1 MNPSRTFHW
10 TLWALWDQCWE
21 MTGLRSSRLSS
32 DKWWAPEHLSLPSAG
47 RGERKCSR
55 TYFIKKLSSITT
67 THPLCVYPSDDRRL
81 KTAHSCWLT
90 PQARHDWLDPTRH
103 PTLTFPSD
111 VQRTLYCT
119 LSVHTSS
126 YHCQASQSD
135 SHGAL
140 SLRQSSRGSCH
151 DIYRLSPWE
160 DECQV
165 WRGRERYLTVRCQ
178 VLRGRER

>member
-21 MTGLRSSRLSS
+21 MTGLRSSRLPS
-32 DKWWAPEHLSLPSAG
+32 DKWWAPDHLSLPSAG

-119 LSVHTSS
+119 LLCTHLI
-126 YHCQASQSD
+126 
-135 SHGAL
+135 L
-140 SLRQSSRGSCH
+140 SLSGLA
-151 DIYRLSPWE
+151 IRLTWRFILKAKLQRILPWHL
-160 DECQV
+160 QTLPL
-165 WRGRERYLTVRCQ
+165 GRRVSGMKR
-178 VLRGRER
+178 

>member
-32 DKWWAPEHLSLPSAG
+32 DKWWAPDHLSLPSAG

-119 LSVHTSS
+119 LLCTHLI
-126 YHCQASQSD
+126 
-135 SHGAL
+135 L
-140 SLRQSSRGSCH
+140 SLSGLA
-151 DIYRLSPWE
+151 IRLTWRFIFKAKLQRILPWHL
-160 DECQV
+160 QTLPL
-165 WRGRERYLTVRCQ
+165 GRRVSGMKR
-178 VLRGRER
+178 